1 MRKILI
7 VLTLLVAL
15 LGYSQ
20 KNSSQYTITYS
31 YIPFTP
37 DGFAPATSYY
47 ALVTNGKNSVWF
59 KTKSQKQTETTL
71 VDTYKASKVFEKNIT
86 KRQIISRDK
95 TISDNDV
102 LVKDDIKMEWVMS
115 NQSQK
120 IMGYNT
126 KSATCKFKGRTYT
139 AFFTTEIKVSDGP
152 FKFMGLPGLILR
164 VQEESNK
171 YVWEAVAIQSNIA
184 ISLDTR
190 VRSKSSI
197 LSWLDF
203 EKKYRKDFKTYQDY
217 ESSKDPNFYKD
228 EIKLYRSEI
237 IIPEINS

>member
-1 MRKILI
+1 M
-7 VLTLLVAL
+7 LLVAL

-20 KNSSQYTITYS
+20 DKSSQYTITYS
-31 YIPFTP
+31 YSPFTP
-37 DGFAPATSYY
+37 DEFAPTTSFY
-47 ALVTNGKNSVWF
+47 ALVTNGKNSVWI
-59 KTKSQKQTETTL
+59 KTNSQKQTETTL

-139 AFFTTEIKVSDGP
+139 AFFTTDIKVSDGP

-190 VRSKSSI
+190 ISSKSSI